1 MRRILAAAAIAGFI
15 SVGLAAPAF
24 GATPT
29 GPGITPGNPNGTG
42 NPSQMCLSGTAPNTP
57 GNAALSPGS
66 PFHEPKTM
74 SPTDPGGN
82 GGQHYAGN
90 GPSTAGKTTDGVGH
104 TTNGG
109 KVAAQYDVACYHQP
123 AK

>member
-1 MRRILAAAAIAGFI
+1 MLAATAIAGFI
-15 SVGLAAPAF
+15 AVGFATPAF
-24 GATPT
+24 GATPA
-29 GPGITPGNPNGTG
+29 GPGITPGNPSGTG
-42 NPSQMCLSGTAPNTP
+42 NPSQTCLSDTAPNTP

-66 PFHEPKTM
+66 PFHEPQTM
-74 SPTDPGGN
+74 SPADPGGI

-90 GPSTAGKTTDGVGH
+90 GASTSGKTTNGVGH

-109 KVAAQYDVACYHQP
+109 NVASQYDVACYHQP

>member
-1 MRRILAAAAIAGFI
+1 MRRTLVAAAIAGFVG
-15 SVGLAAPAF
+15 VGLAAPAF

-29 GPGITPGNPNGTG
+29 SAPEPGNPSVTG
-42 NPSQMCLSGTAPNTP
+42 NPSQMCLSNASPQTP

-66 PFHEPKTM
+66 PFHEPGTM

-90 GPSTAGKTTDGVGH
+90 MLNPTFGKMKPSG
-104 TTNGG
+104 NP
-109 KVAAQYDVACYHQP
+109 VAAQYDVACYHQP
-123 AK
+123 